1 MNIPQKHQSEVAAI
15 CDSIRQAVAAPSIE
29 ATRQILADTLRRAE
43 RLAQSLADAPT
54 KMGRKGG
61 QTTAKR
67 GPEYFR
73 QIAAMRKVKAGGR
86 PKKQPLTAPQ
96 SQM

>member
-1 MNIPQKHQSEVAAI
+1 MNVPQKHQAEVAAI
-15 CDSIRQAVAAPSIE
+15 CDSLRQAIAAPSIE
-29 ATRQILADTLRRAE
+29 ASRQILTDTLRRAE

-86 PKKQPLTAPQ
+86 PRKQIG
-96 SQM
+96 

>member
-1 MNIPQKHQSEVAAI
+1 MNIPQKHQAEIAAI
-15 CDSIRQAVAAPSIE
+15 CDALRQAIAVPSIE
-29 ATRQILADTLRRAE
+29 ATRQILTDTLRRAE

-73 QIAAMRKVKAGGR
+73 KIAAMRKVKSGGR
-86 PKKQPLTAPQ
+86 TRKTL
-96 SQM
+96 

>member
-1 MNIPQKHQSEVAAI
+1 MSIPEKHQAEVATI
-15 CDSIRQAVAAPSIE
+15 CDSLRQAIAAPSIE
-29 ATRQILADTLRRAE
+29 ATRQVLTDTLRRAE
-43 RLAQSLADAPT
+43 RLAQSLADAPA

-86 PKKQPLTAPQ
+86 PRKQAE
-96 SQM
+96 

>member
-1 MNIPQKHQSEVAAI
+1 MNIPQKHQAEVAAI
-15 CDSIRQAVAAPSIE
+15 CDSLRQAIAAPSID
-29 ATRQILADTLRRAE
+29 ATRQILTDTLRRAE
-43 RLAQSLADAPT
+43 RLSQALADAPA

-73 QIAAMRKVKAGGR
+73 RIAAMRKVKAGGR
-86 PKKQPLTAPQ
+86 PRKQAE
-96 SQM
+96 

>member
-1 MNIPQKHQSEVAAI
+1 MNIPQKHQAEVAAI
-15 CDSIRQAVAAPSIE
+15 CDSLRQAIAAQSIE
-29 ATRQILADTLRRAE
+29 ATRQILTDTLRRAE
-43 RLAQSLADAPT
+43 RLAQSLVEGPT

-67 GPEYFR
+67 GPDYFR

-86 PKKQPLTAPQ
+86 PRNPKTE
-96 SQM
+96 

>member
-1 MNIPQKHQSEVAAI
+1 MNIPQKHQAETAAI
-15 CDSIRQAVAAPSIE
+15 CDSLRQAIAAPSIE
-29 ATRQILADTLRRAE
+29 ASRQILTDTLRRAD

-86 PKKQPLTAPQ
+86 PRKQAE
-96 SQM
+96 